1 MWIHA
6 YGSLPGRVWL
16 AQSSPILG
24 FRSCLG
30 DLFRWPG
37 WKKMIL
43 VILEYLTSWA
53 SWGPTL
59 PFDYGLCVCVFML
72 ALLPSDGG
80 QGARVACFA
89 IPWIIGGSIHSS
101 YTAQLIS
108 QHALL
113 PACCSTHSTFEEP
126 LGQTIEILF
135 NTVQSIYV
143 GGYTVSSAFNC
154 RFFTRWSEWGIFVWK
169 IAVARFG
176 RSKSQWC
183 CRLCRSM
190 RRPIIWV
197 WVVRFCITKSGRS
210 NGNLKMAGLLVPL
223 LHTTKWYKPHS
234 VADIIDTT

>member
-1 MWIHA
+1 MAGMKKNDSSDSWIFDF
-6 YGSLPGRVWL
+6 
-16 AQSSPILG
+16 LG
-24 FRSCLG
+24 FLG
-30 DLFRWPG
+30 SNSPVRLW
-37 WKKMIL
+37 L
-43 VILEYLTSWA
+43 V
-53 SWGPTL
+53 
-59 PFDYGLCVCVFML
+59 CVCVFML